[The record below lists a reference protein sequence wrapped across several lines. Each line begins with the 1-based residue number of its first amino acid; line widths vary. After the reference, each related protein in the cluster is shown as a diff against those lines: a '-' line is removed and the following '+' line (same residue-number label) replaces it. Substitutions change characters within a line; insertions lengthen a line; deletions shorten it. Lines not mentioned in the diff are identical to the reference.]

1 MSITTF
7 DTLVFANKLKKAGVN
22 AEQAEAQAE
31 AISDVMV
38 TMIEDKLATK
48 QNIKELESRLTMRIG
63 TITAAGV
70 ALLSTLLVVL
80 HIT

>member
-48 QNIKELESRLTMRIG
+48 QDIKELESRLTMRIG